1 MTQVRSISIGVWLTR
16 GSRHESAERS
26 GIAHFVEHMLF
37 KGTGTRSA
45 EDIAQAIDSIGG
57 QLDAFTAKEY
67 ASYYIKVLD
76 EHLPLA
82 LDILSDIVLNP
93 AFTPDDIE
101 REKKV
106 VVEEIKMVEDTPDD
120 LVHEIFTQGFWEDHP
135 LGRPIL
141 GTRETVESFTPE
153 LLREYFRNAYTPSN
167 LIVSAVGNLE
177 HAQRPRSGRGEV
189 RRAQGRPVTWSAS
202 RRPPSFPRSRFATRS
217 SSRATCVSGS
227 SSYPQD
233 HEDRYSSYVLN
244 TLLGGSMSSRLF
256 QNVREKRGLAYA
268 VFSGLTAY
276 RDAGSFTIY
285 AGCSN
290 DAVGEVI
297 DLVVEELK
305 TVKQTPVPA
314 AELQRAK
321 DHLKGSLMLSLE
333 NTASRM
339 SHLARQEIYF
349 DRQFGL
355 DETLQGVERVTADDV
370 QRVAKTCSA
379 AGSLSAT
386 VLGNVNGFAAPAGA
400 TRSRIRVLFPA
411 QATESTEKRA
421 RAQRHRPSGSCS
433 GCFSLSSVSPVTESF
448 RDPTLHAPGD
458 GAHLERPATLR
469 DLAARRDGRG

>member
-1 MTQVRSISIGVWLTR
+1 MPDSPIVRDVLDNGLRILTERMTEVRSISIGVWLTR
-16 GSRHESAERS
+16 GSRHETAERG

-37 KGTGTRSA
+37 KGTASRTA
-45 EDIAQAIDSIGG
+45 EDIAQQIDSIGG

-82 LDILSDIVLNP
+82 IDILADIIRNP
-93 AFTPDDIE
+93 AFSPEDLE

-120 LVHEIFTQGFWEDHP
+120 LVHELFTQGFWENHP

-141 GTRETVESFTPE
+141 GTKDTVESFNAD
-153 LLREYFRNAYTPSN
+153 LLRDYFRNVYTAKN

-177 HAQRPRSGRGEV
+177 HARVRDLVAEKLGSLTEPGEPATDEAPRVVPNVLIRNKELEQSHLCLGVG
-189 RRAQGRPVTWSAS
+189 
-202 RRPPSFPRSRFATRS
+202 
-217 SSRATCVSGS
+217 
-227 SSYPQD
+227 SYPQNHD
-233 HEDRYSSYVLN
+233 DRYASYVLN

-268 VFSGLTAY
+268 VFSGLSAY
-276 RDAGSFTIY
+276 RDAGAFTIY

-290 DAVGEVI
+290 EAVDEVV
-297 DLVVEELK
+297 DLCVEELRG
-305 TVKQTPVPA
+305 VKHAEVPA
-314 AELQRAK
+314 AELQRSK

-355 DETLQGVERVTADDV
+355 DETLVGIERVTAADV
-370 QRVAKTCSA
+370 QRVAA
-379 AGSLSAT
+379 DLFQNGSLSAT
-386 VLGNVNGFAAPAGA
+386 VLGNVNGLQLP
-400 TRSRIRVLFPA
+400 R
-411 QATESTEKRA
+411 
-421 RAQRHRPSGSCS
+421 
-433 GCFSLSSVSPVTESF
+433 
-448 RDPTLHAPGD
+448 
-458 GAHLERPATLR
+458 ERL
-469 DLAARRDGRG
+469 DLD

>member
-1 MTQVRSISIGVWLTR
+1 LNSPIVRDVLDNGLRILTERMTQVRSVSIGVWLTR
-16 GSRHESAERS
+16 GSRHETAERG

-82 LDILSDIVLNP
+82 IDILSDIVRNP
-93 AFTPDDIE
+93 AFSPEDIE

-106 VVEEIKMVEDTPDD
+106 VLEEIKMVEDTPDD
-120 LVHEIFTQGFWEDHP
+120 LVHELFTQGFWENHP

-141 GTRETVESFTPE
+141 GTKETVESFNAD
-153 LLREYFRNAYTPSN
+153 LLRDYFHGAYTPEN

-177 HAQRPRSGRGEV
+177 HDRLRELVAEKFGSLVDTTDPV
-189 RRAQGRPVTWSAS
+189 RDEAPTVVPKILVRNKELEQSHVCLGV
-202 RRPPSFPRSRFATRS
+202 
-217 SSRATCVSGS
+217 G
-227 SSYPQD
+227 SYPQNHD
-233 HEDRYSSYVLN
+233 LRYASYVLN

-268 VFSGLTAY
+268 VFSGLSAY

-290 DAVGEVI
+290 EAVGEVI
-297 DLVVEELK
+297 DLCVEELRL
-305 TVKQTPVPA
+305 VKAAPVPDS
-314 AELQRAK
+314 ELQRSK

-339 SHLARQEIYF
+339 SHVARQEIYF

-355 DETLQGVERVTADDV
+355 DETLAGIERVTAADV
-370 QRVAKTCSA
+370 QRVAA
-379 AGSLSAT
+379 DLFQNGSLSAT
-386 VLGNVNGFAAPAGA
+386 VLGNVNGLK
-400 TRSRIRVLFPA
+400 I
-411 QATESTEKRA
+411 
-421 RAQRHRPSGSCS
+421 PSGR
-433 GCFSLSSVSPVTESF
+433 L
-448 RDPTLHAPGD
+448 
-458 GAHLERPATLR
+458 
-469 DLAARRDGRG
+469 DLD

>member
-1 MTQVRSISIGVWLTR
+1 MSYPLIVRDVLDNGLRLVTERMTQVRSVSIGVWLTR
-16 GSRHESAERS
+16 GSRHESAERG

-37 KGTGTRSA
+37 KGTSSRTA

-82 LDILSDIVLNP
+82 IDILSDIVLNP
-93 AFTPDDIE
+93 AFSRDDVE

-120 LVHEIFTQGFWEDHP
+120 LVHELFTQGFWENHP

-141 GTRETVESFTPE
+141 GTRGTVESFDVD
-153 LLREYFRNAYTPSN
+153 LLRQYFRNAYIAPN
-167 LIVSAVGNLE
+167 FIVSAVGNLE
-177 HAQRPRSGRGEV
+177 HARVRELVEQKFAGVPSTGEAFSEQV
-189 RRAQGRPVTWSAS
+189 PMVVPKILIRNKEIEQSHL
-202 RRPPSFPRSRFATRS
+202 
-217 SSRATCVSGS
+217 CVGA
-227 SSYPQD
+227 SSYPQNHD
-233 HEDRYSSYVLN
+233 DRYSSYVLN

-268 VFSGLTAY
+268 VFSGLSAY
-276 RDAGSFTIY
+276 RDAGSFTVY

-290 DAVGEVI
+290 EAVGEVV
-297 DLVVEELK
+297 DLVVEEIRG
-305 TVKQTPVPA
+305 VKQALVPD

-321 DHLKGSLMLSLE
+321 DHLKGSLMLGLE

-355 DETLQGVERVTADDV
+355 DETLQGIDCVTASEV
-370 QRVAKTCSA
+370 RRVAA
-379 AGSLSAT
+379 DLFRNGSLAAT
-386 VLGNVNGFAAPAGA
+386 VLGHVN
-400 TRSRIRVLFPA
+400 
-411 QATESTEKRA
+411 
-421 RAQRHRPSGSCS
+421 
-433 GCFSLSSVSPVTESF
+433 SLEIP
-448 RDPTLHAPGD
+448 R
-458 GAHLERPATLR
+458 ERL
-469 DLAARRDGRG
+469 DCG

>member
-1 MTQVRSISIGVWLTR
+1 MTQVRSVSIGVWLTR
-16 GSRHESAERS
+16 GSRHEAADRG

-37 KGTGTRSA
+37 KGTASRSA

-82 LDILSDIVLNP
+82 IDILSDIVRNP
-93 AFTPDDIE
+93 AFSRDDIE

-120 LVHEIFTQGFWEDHP
+120 LVHEIFTQAFWENHP

-141 GTRETVESFTPE
+141 GTRETVESFDSDM
-153 LLREYFRNAYTPSN
+153 LRRYFGAAYTARN
-167 LIVSAVGNLE
+167 FIVSAVGNLE
-177 HAQRPRSGRGEV
+177 HARVRDLVEERFGSVAETGEV
-189 RRAQGRPVTWSAS
+189 VREDAPQVVPKIQIRNKELEQSHVCIGA
-202 RRPPSFPRSRFATRS
+202 
-217 SSRATCVSGS
+217 
-227 SSYPQD
+227 SSYPQNHD
-233 HEDRYSSYVLN
+233 DRYSSYVLN

-268 VFSGLTAY
+268 VFSGLSAY

-285 AGCSN
+285 AGCAN
-290 DAVGEVI
+290 EAVSEIV
-297 DLVVEELK
+297 DLVAEELRG
-305 TVKQTPVPA
+305 VKRLPVPA
-314 AELQRAK
+314 AELQRSK

-355 DETLQGVERVTADDV
+355 DETLQGIEKVTIDDV
-370 QRVAKTCSA
+370 QRVAA
-379 AGSLSAT
+379 DLFRNGSLAVT
-386 VLGNVNGFAAPAGA
+386 VLGNVNGLQIP
-400 TRSRIRVLFPA
+400 RERL
-411 QATESTEKRA
+411 
-421 RAQRHRPSGSCS
+421 
-433 GCFSLSSVSPVTESF
+433 
-448 RDPTLHAPGD
+448 D
-458 GAHLERPATLR
+458 LE
-469 DLAARRDGRG
+469 

>member
-16 GSRHESAERS
+16 GSRHESAERG

-82 LDILSDIVLNP
+82 IDILSDIVRNP
-93 AFTPDDIE
+93 AFSPDDIE

-106 VVEEIKMVEDTPDD
+106 VLEEIKMVEDTPDD
-120 LVHEIFTQGFWEDHP
+120 LVHELFTQGFWENHP

-141 GTRETVESFTPE
+141 GTKETVESFNAE
-153 LLREYFRNAYTPSN
+153 LLRDYFKNVYTAKN

-177 HAQRPRSGRGEV
+177 HERVRELVEEKFGSLIQPGEPALDEAPRVVPKILV
-189 RRAQGRPVTWSAS
+189 RNKELEQSHHCLGV
-202 RRPPSFPRSRFATRS
+202 
-217 SSRATCVSGS
+217 G
-227 SSYPQD
+227 SYPQNHD
-233 HEDRYSSYVLN
+233 DRYSSYVLN

-268 VFSGLTAY
+268 VFSGLSAY
-276 RDAGSFTIY
+276 RDAGSFTVY

-290 DAVGEVI
+290 EAVGEVI
-297 DLVVEELK
+297 DLIVEELRG
-305 TVKQTPVPA
+305 VKQTAVPE
-314 AELQRAK
+314 AELQRSK

-355 DETLQGVERVTADDV
+355 DETLQGIEQVTTRDV
-370 QRVAKTCSA
+370 QRVATDLFQNGLLA
-379 AGSLSAT
+379 AT
-386 VLGNVNGFAAPAGA
+386 VLGNVNGLQIP
-400 TRSRIRVLFPA
+400 RER
-411 QATESTEKRA
+411 
-421 RAQRHRPSGSCS
+421 
-433 GCFSLSSVSPVTESF
+433 
-448 RDPTLHAPGD
+448 
-458 GAHLERPATLR
+458 LEL
-469 DLAARRDGRG
+469 D

>member
-1 MTQVRSISIGVWLTR
+1 VSTTPIVRDVLGNGLRLLTERMTQVRSVSIGVWLTR
-16 GSRHESAERS
+16 GSRHETAEQG

-37 KGTGTRSA
+37 KGTSTRTA

-82 LDILSDIVLNP
+82 VDILADIVRNP
-93 AFTPDDIE
+93 AFAADDIE

-141 GTRETVESFTPE
+141 GTKDTVESFNAD
-153 LLREYFRNAYTPSN
+153 LLRNYFKSVYTASN

-177 HAQRPRSGRGEV
+177 HERVRDLVHAKLGSLTEPGEV
-189 RRAQGRPVTWSAS
+189 VRDQA
-202 RRPPSFPRSRFATRS
+202 PRVVPKILVRNKELEQSHL
-217 SSRATCVSGS
+217 CLGVG
-227 SSYPQD
+227 SYPQNHD
-233 HEDRYSSYVLN
+233 DRYSSYVLN

-268 VFSGLTAY
+268 VFSGLSAY

-290 DAVGEVI
+290 EAVGEVI
-297 DLVVEELK
+297 DLVVEELRG
-305 TVKQTPVPA
+305 VKSAQVPD
-314 AELQRAK
+314 AELQRSK

-355 DETLQGVERVTADDV
+355 DETLAGVERVTPDDV
-370 QRVAKTCSA
+370 QRVARDLFRSD
-379 AGSLSAT
+379 SLSAT
-386 VLGNVNGFAAPAGA
+386 VLGNVDGLQI
-400 TRSRIRVLFPA
+400 SRER
-411 QATESTEKRA
+411 
-421 RAQRHRPSGSCS
+421 
-433 GCFSLSSVSPVTESF
+433 
-448 RDPTLHAPGD
+448 
-458 GAHLERPATLR
+458 LEL
-469 DLAARRDGRG
+469 G

>member
-16 GSRHESAERS
+16 GSRHETADRG

-37 KGTGTRSA
+37 KGTKTRSA

-82 LDILSDIVLNP
+82 LDILSDIVLHP
-93 AFTPDDIE
+93 AFSADDVE

-106 VVEEIKMVEDTPDD
+106 VIEEIKMVEDTPDD
-120 LVHEIFTQGFWEDHP
+120 LVHELFTQGFWENHP

-141 GTRETVESFTPE
+141 GTKETVESFNAD
-153 LLREYFRNAYTPSN
+153 LLRDYFTNAYTASN

-177 HAQRPRSGRGEV
+177 HERVRDLVLEKFGSLTEPSEIVRDQPPRVVPKIVV
-189 RRAQGRPVTWSAS
+189 RNKELEQSHLCLGV
-202 RRPPSFPRSRFATRS
+202 
-217 SSRATCVSGS
+217 G
-227 SSYPQD
+227 SYPQNHD
-233 HEDRYSSYVLN
+233 DRYSSYVLN

-268 VFSGLTAY
+268 VFSGLSAY
-276 RDAGSFTIY
+276 RDAGSFTVY

-290 DAVGEVI
+290 EAVGEVI
-297 DLVVEELK
+297 DLIVEELRG
-305 TVKQTPVPA
+305 VKQTAVPE
-314 AELQRAK
+314 AELQRSK

-355 DETLQGVERVTADDV
+355 DETLQGIEQVTTRDV
-370 QRVAKTCSA
+370 HRVATDLFQN
-379 AGSLSAT
+379 GSLAAT
-386 VLGNVNGFAAPAGA
+386 VLGNVNGLQ
-400 TRSRIRVLFPA
+400 IA
-411 QATESTEKRA
+411 QELLDLDEMIPRY
-421 RAQRHRPSGSCS
+421 RH
-433 GCFSLSSVSPVTESF
+433 
-448 RDPTLHAPGD
+448 
-458 GAHLERPATLR
+458 
-469 DLAARRDGRG
+469 